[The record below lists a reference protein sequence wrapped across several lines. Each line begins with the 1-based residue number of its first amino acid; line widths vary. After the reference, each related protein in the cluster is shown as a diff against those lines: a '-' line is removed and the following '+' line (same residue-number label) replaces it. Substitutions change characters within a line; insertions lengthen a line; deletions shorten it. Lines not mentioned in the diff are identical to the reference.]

1 MSSEQHSYSAL
12 SLDNSMALLKKVK
25 EQYASQ
31 MELAIDLLFEVW
43 KNGNWVYL
51 MGNGGSASTATH
63 LAADLTKT
71 VTEKPGDRGIKAIAL
86 VDNIPGVSAF
96 VNDWGWDNLYANQLA
111 TFYEPGGIG
120 IAFSVHGGSGKD
132 VAGLWSQNLMK
143 GLQYIK
149 DKGGKTIGFSGFDG
163 GPMKDL
169 VDVPIV
175 VPVESTPL
183 VEGFHCVL
191 NHIIVF
197 GVKER
202 IKSYLKFKD
211 SGLYGPGN
219 FF

>member
-1 MSSEQHSYSAL
+1 MNTEQSPYSAL
-12 SLDNSMALLKKVK
+12 LLDQSLEVIKKIK
-25 EQYASQ
+25 EQYSTQ
-31 MELAIDLLFEVW
+31 MDLAIDLLFEAW
-43 KNGNWVYL
+43 KNNNWVYI

-71 VTEKPGDRGIKAIAL
+71 VTENPGDRGIKSIAL

-111 TFYEPGGIG
+111 TFYEPGGVG
-120 IAFSVHGGSGKD
+120 MAFSVHGGSGSD
-132 VAGLWSQNLMK
+132 VAGQWSQNLMK

-149 DKGGKTIGFSGFDG
+149 DQGGKTIGFSGFDG

-175 VPVESTPL
+175 IPADSTPM
-183 VEGFHCVL
+183 VEGFHVVVD
-191 NHIIVF
+191 HIIVF

-202 IKSYLKFKD
+202 IKNYLNSK
-211 SGLYGPGN
+211 
-219 FF
+219 

>member
-1 MSSEQHSYSAL
+1 MSKEQYSYSAL
-12 SLDNSMALLKKVK
+12 LLDDSLEVVKKIK
-25 EQYASQ
+25 EQYAVQ
-31 MELAIDLLFEVW
+31 MDLAIELLFEAW
-43 KNGNWVYL
+43 KNGKWVYI

-71 VTEKPGDRGIKAIAL
+71 VTENPSDKGIKAMAL

-111 TFYEPGGIG
+111 TFYESGGVG
-120 IAFSVHGGSGKD
+120 IAFSVHGGSGSD
-132 VAGLWSQNLMK
+132 VAGQWSQNLMK

-149 DKGGKTIGFSGFDG
+149 DQGGKTIGFSGFDG

-169 VDVPIV
+169 VDVSIV
-175 VPVESTPL
+175 VPVDSTPM
-183 VEGFHCVL
+183 VEGFHVVV

-202 IKSYLKFKD
+202 IKTYLKAKE
-211 SGLYGPGN
+211 GNLYGTGN